1 MARKNN
7 QFLQGRI
14 GLIVAGLLSLIA
26 MWLLGLRA
34 TDTGSLQQYA
44 GVIAL
49 FIFALNRLVK
59 AVRTT

>member
-7 QFLQGRI
+7 QFLHSRG
-14 GLIVAGLLSLIA
+14 GLVLLGLLSLA
-26 MWLLGLRA
+26 VMWLLGLRA

-49 FIFALNRLVK
+49 LIFGVNRLVK
-59 AVRTT
+59 AVRVK